1 MEGPHPGVWDTQL
14 EEFQEDCRRHNY
26 VHHIMCSSMPQYL
39 SEKFM
44 YSAPFEIFQE
54 LKEMFKDKVRAYIF
68 DMIKEFVS
76 CKMTE
81 GQDLNEHLK
90 LMKQYLH
97 ELEIFGAPLSKEF
110 ADGVILTSLSPC
122 FELVGA
128 QALHSFMEEC
138 DILVEDKG
146 QNKGQVSGINV
157 IEINLASTS
166 DWVLNC

>member
-54 LKEMFKDKVRAYIF
+54 LKEMFKDKVRAHIF

-76 CKMTE
+76 YKMTE

-110 ADGVILTSLSPC
+110 VDVSHITSTKL
-122 FELVGA
+122 
-128 QALHSFMEEC
+128 
-138 DILVEDKG
+138 
-146 QNKGQVSGINV
+146 
-157 IEINLASTS
+157 
-166 DWVLNC
+166 